1 MASTCRQKDQTN
13 HAIKQMERALA
24 ICKGREGE
32 HPKVTV
38 EVARA
43 HLHFGAALSR
53 AGRHHEALA
62 SIKSAQEGLNHVVA
76 WASACSS
83 GDSGVDSIV
92 QQARVLQCAAITAEV
107 MELDPLMN
115 IGNTDA
121 AHAGPHGEAEDLCSK
136 AKDLASTQ
144 LYPSHP
150 LAVVVKRVCADHL
163 LGSCSAAGNKPSPNP
178 QKCVPHVEDDQGV
191 IASTTLEHM
200 DALDVQM
207 VQHSGAKQ
215 IDVNADDSM
224 RIGVNA
230 EKTTKLQKS
239 TDKESRAEK
248 GAHSSGNGIPPQTT
262 KLGSSAGR
270 TQRVARNRGEKH
282 DIFTEFIRSTNA
294 EKEARRG
301 VFADSAQDDVRRR
314 LGATH
319 RAAQLQMVHMTEEGL
334 SDVRYSRAGHE
345 LFMKKLFK
353 GNKSRSD
360 PSLLAEARKSGESP
374 EVVQLR
380 KVCKLLPPPGS
391 IENPHLLELAS
402 GHERTNSSA

>member
-1 MASTCRQKDQTN
+1 MVDTHSVVQESTQQAPTCWTVVDNSVILETPSPEVSSSHCNSASIYIAPAADVGSLVASIARCTSMASTCRQKDQTN

-230 EKTTKLQKS
+230 EKNNKAS
-239 TDKESRAEK
+239 KE
-248 GAHSSGNGIPPQTT
+248 H
-262 KLGSSAGR
+262 
-270 TQRVARNRGEKH
+270 
-282 DIFTEFIRSTNA
+282 
-294 EKEARRG
+294 
-301 VFADSAQDDVRRR
+301 
-314 LGATH
+314 
-319 RAAQLQMVHMTEEGL
+319 
-334 SDVRYSRAGHE
+334 
-345 LFMKKLFK
+345 
-353 GNKSRSD
+353 
-360 PSLLAEARKSGESP
+360 
-374 EVVQLR
+374 
-380 KVCKLLPPPGS
+380 
-391 IENPHLLELAS
+391 
-402 GHERTNSSA
+402 